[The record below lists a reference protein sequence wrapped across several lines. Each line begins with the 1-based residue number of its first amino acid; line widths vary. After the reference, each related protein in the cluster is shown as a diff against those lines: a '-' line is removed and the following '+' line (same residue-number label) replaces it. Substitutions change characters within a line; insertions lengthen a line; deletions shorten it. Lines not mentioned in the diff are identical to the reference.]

1 MKLTTKSEYALL
13 AMIFMARHGA
23 NGYVKA
29 DQITAAYDMPKKY
42 LEQLLMVLKQHRFI
56 TAKRGAAGGY
66 ALARPAGSITLA
78 EIIRLMDGA
87 LAPIESVSEY
97 FFSHTPLEAE
107 PSVIDVFRDIRDT
120 VAAKLERITLAD
132 LI

>member
-13 AMIFMARHGA
+13 AMIFMARHA
-23 NGYVKA
+23 ADGYIKA
-29 DQITAAYDMPKKY
+29 DQIATAYDIPKKY

-56 TAKRGAAGGY
+56 KAKRGAAGGY
-66 ALARPAGSITLA
+66 ALARDAEGITLA

-87 LAPIESVSEY
+87 LAPVESVSTY

-107 PSVIDVFRDIRDT
+107 PGVIDVFRDIRDYISD
-120 VAAKLERITLAD
+120 KLETITLTD